1 MISLRQRI
9 LDQALPLV
17 VFGMTGLVF
26 FPVIHWLTAR
36 TIANEQL
43 LHAFL
48 VFLLTGALLI
58 HERRISI
65 RPVLS
70 FGTTSQNVLIV
81 SYILLAVAIFSRLNL
96 IILAALCL
104 GFVAFLLFFFGEEK
118 KRLIYSSVGA
128 FALFTALA
136 VTMPVLDWPLRSVA
150 GQCTTYGL
158 NLIGQ
163 RAELGLYQGGDQP
176 MLMLLYHNRPFH
188 VAAECNG
195 FGMLTS
201 SLLMA
206 SILLLYQNLSWPGR
220 LVRLAGALLFGLLA
234 NTLRIVVIV
243 LIAPHIADGHYM
255 LMHEAVGIATTY
267 GGLAVLYF
275 LLMPRR
281 A

>member
-1 MISLRQRI
+1 MKDFPRRI
-9 LDQALPLV
+9 REQALPLF

-26 FPVIHWLTAR
+26 FPVIGWLTAR
-36 TIANEQL
+36 TVANEQL

-65 RPVLS
+65 RPALS
-70 FGTTSQNVLIV
+70 FNTTSQNVLIS
-81 SYILLAVAIFSRLNL
+81 SYIVLALAIVFRLNL

-104 GFVAFLLFFFGEEK
+104 SLVAFLIFVFGEER
-118 KRLIYSSVGA
+118 KRLVYSSVGA

-136 VTMPVLDWPLRSVA
+136 VTMPFLDWPLRSVA
-150 GQCTTYGL
+150 GQCAVHGL
-158 NLIGQ
+158 DLIGQ
-163 RAELGLYQGGDQP
+163 SAGLSLYKGAAEP
-176 MLMLLYHNRPFH
+176 MLMLFYDDRPFH

-206 SILLLYQNLSWPGR
+206 SILLLYRKLSWPGR
-220 LVRLAGALLFGLLA
+220 LVRLAGAFGFGLLA
-234 NTLRIVVIV
+234 NTVRIVVIV
-243 LIAPHIADGHYM
+243 LIAPHIADDHYT
-255 LMHEAVGIATTY
+255 LMHEGVGLATTY
-267 GGLAVLYF
+267 GGLAILYF
-275 LLMPRR
+275 FLMPRR

>member
-1 MISLRQRI
+1 MNSLRERI
-9 LDQALPLV
+9 LDQVIPLL
-17 VFGMTGLVF
+17 VFGITGLVF

-36 TIANEQL
+36 TVANEQL
-43 LHAFL
+43 LHGFL

-65 RPVLS
+65 RPALS
-70 FGTTSQNVLIV
+70 FSTTSQNVLIF
-81 SYILLAVAIFSRLNL
+81 SYILLALAIFSRLNL

-104 GFVAFLLFFFGEEK
+104 SLVAFLLFFFGEEK
-118 KRLIYSSVGA
+118 KRLIVSSVGA
-128 FALFTALA
+128 FALFSTLA
-136 VTMPVLDWPLRSVA
+136 VTMPLLDWPLRSVA
-150 GQCTTYGL
+150 GQCTVYGL

-163 RAELGLYQGGDQP
+163 SARLGLYEGGAEP
-176 MLMLLYHNRPFH
+176 MLMLLYHDRPFH

-206 SILLLYQNLSWPGR
+206 SILLLYRKLSWSGR
-220 LVRLAGALLFGLLA
+220 LLRLAGALLFGLLA
-234 NTLRIVVIV
+234 NTFRIVLIV
-243 LIAPHIADGHYM
+243 LIAPHIDDGQYI
-255 LMHEAVGIATTY
+255 LMHEAVGLATTY